1 MRPLEEIIKPFLDFH
16 DPKARG
22 RLLRFFWIVSL
33 FMLVLGYIL
42 IVYFLFFEP

>member
-1 MRPLEEIIKPFLDFH
+1 LRPLEDLIKSFFNFQ

-42 IVYFLFFEP
+42 IVYFLFFHP